1 MILIINIAVT
11 KRYRTMKQKKN
22 RKNRPLINPAEFSK
36 CISLVQ
42 PMIEKIVMGLGFHL
56 LEISFTSENQTNY
69 LRLTVMHDEHPI
81 STNDCEIISRNV
93 GKELDSSNL
102 IPFQYV
108 LEIQSKGIDE
118 DTVQNLEHE
127 FVLEKIGLT
136 VRS

>member
-1 MILIINIAVT
+1 
-11 KRYRTMKQKKN
+11 MKQKKN
-22 RKNRPLINPAEFSK
+22 RKNGPLISTTEFSR
-36 CISLVQ
+36 CVSLVH

-56 LEISFTSENQTNY
+56 FEISFTSENQTNY
-69 LRLTVMHDEHPI
+69 LRLTVMHNERPI